1 MYEEIGKHH
10 LPMCAVLT
18 CPVLWW
24 PHGLQP
30 TMLICPWGFSRQ
42 EYCSGLP
49 FPPPGDLPDPG
60 IKPRSPASP
69 ALAGRFFYHWA
80 TWETLSTARVCVL
93 KSLSR
98 VSLWPHGLQPTRLIC
113 PWGFSRQEYWSGLPC
128 PPPRDLPNPGDWIQV
143 SHLAGGFF
151 TIWATRDVNK

>member
-18 CPVLWW
+18 CPVLW
-24 PHGLQP
+24 
-30 TMLICPWGFSRQ
+30 
-42 EYCSGLP
+42 
-49 FPPPGDLPDPG
+49 
-60 IKPRSPASP
+60 
-69 ALAGRFFYHWA
+69 
-80 TWETLSTARVCVL
+80 
-93 KSLSR
+93 
-98 VSLWPHGLQPTRLIC
+98 WPHGLQPTRLIC

-151 TIWATRDVNK
+151 TRWAIVEVHSSKAGSYFTSKMGLLGIVEKFQFRICKPWQNHGPVPQRRGTLLYRENKKRRKLGAAALNKSWLEESMS